1 MRSVALFA
9 LIACNLHALASGA
22 QTEQH
27 RGVVLADL
35 TWLQAEAVLKPDTV
49 VVIPLGAAAKEHGPH
64 LRLDND
70 WRMAQYLAERV
81 VSASDI
87 VLAPA
92 IPYHYFPAFLEY
104 PGSTSL
110 SYDTARDL
118 VVDIVRSLAP
128 YGPHRFYILNTG
140 ISTLGPLKDSAAV
153 LEEDG
158 ILLRYTDIEAVSGEA
173 TRRVEKQA
181 RGTHADEIETSM
193 MLYIVPERVN
203 MSRAVR
209 DDDPSGPDA
218 RVLTRQRN
226 GRDTYSPSG
235 AWGDPTLA
243 TREKGRIVVEATV
256 TGILNDIE
264 RLRAAGTGKN
274 MKREQGH

>member
-1 MRSVALFA
+1 V
-9 LIACNLHALASGA
+9 
-22 QTEQH
+22 QH

-35 TWLQAEAVLKPDTV
+35 TWLQAEVVLKPDTV
-49 VVIPLGAAAKEHGPH
+49 IVIPLGAAAKEHGPH

-70 WRMAQYLAERV
+70 WRMAQYLAARV
-81 VSASDI
+81 VAASDI

-92 IPYHYFPAFLEY
+92 IAYHYFPAFLEY

-110 SYDTARDL
+110 SYDTARDV
-118 VVDIVRSLAP
+118 VVDIVRSLAH

-153 LEEDG
+153 LEKDG
-158 ILLRYTDIEAVSGEA
+158 ILLRYTDIEAVSREA

-193 MLYIVPERVN
+193 MLYIVPERVT

-209 DDDPSGPDA
+209 DDDPSGPDGG
-218 RVLTRQRN
+218 VLTRKRN

-264 RLRAAGTGKN
+264 RLRTAGTGRN
-274 MKREQGH
+274 MTREQDH